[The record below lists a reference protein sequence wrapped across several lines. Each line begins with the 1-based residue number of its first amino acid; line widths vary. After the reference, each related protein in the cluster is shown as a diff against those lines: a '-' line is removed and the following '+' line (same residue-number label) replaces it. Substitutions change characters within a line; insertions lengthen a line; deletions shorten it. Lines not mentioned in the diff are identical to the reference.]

1 MRYLRWIA
9 VALLAFGTGWLVLGY
24 LTVPPL
30 QMSAYL
36 AGACF
41 GAAALIAVLAGFR
54 GRNLGIAIALSLVLL
69 LGGYWVNAGVVLG
82 HEDSRQVPELTR
94 RPGDPGKGF
103 TAVIYFTHGEPETY
117 NPIGWLNQF
126 REFDQQ
132 KIAFVPFLARPF
144 FIYAL
149 RDAYLKVGSS
159 HHRQMHLQ
167 MAQQLEDKLRA
178 EGMPDA
184 RVYVSFLDDEPRPD
198 AAVIQALNDGASR
211 IIVSE
216 VFLTIS
222 NHTKEGEKQIEAV
235 DVKKLGVPL
244 VLTGPMWDSQTMYDM
259 FVDKVNA
266 EVGAADRSKVGVL
279 LVGHGQP
286 DEWDV
291 EFPTETEQEALFRER
306 IMDALVRA
314 GYERGNLGSAWMSF
328 KKPLPA
334 IKAEEIAANGAEK
347 IVFFAAAISADS
359 IHSQY
364 DIPEL
369 VAEAKLPNGVA
380 TVNLGAW
387 NDHELTL
394 EAIAEKI
401 RGAATKLPTV
411 RSSTASETAVPPS
424 QP

>member
-1 MRYLRWIA
+1 MRIVMWISI
-9 VALLAFGTGWLVLGY
+9 VLLSLATGWLAVGY
-24 LTVPPL
+24 MTVPPI

-41 GAAALIAVLAGFR
+41 GLAGLIALLTRFR
-54 GRNLGIAIALSLVLL
+54 GRDLGIVIGVSLVLL
-69 LGGYWVNAGVVLG
+69 LGGYWAHATVVLG
-82 HEDSRQVPELTR
+82 QEDSRTVPELTR
-94 RPGDPGKGF
+94 QPGDPGKGF
-103 TAVIYFTHGEPETY
+103 TAVVYFTHGEPETY
-117 NPIGWLNQF
+117 DPIGWLNQF
-126 REFDQQ
+126 REFDEQG
-132 KIAFVPFLARPF
+132 ISFVPFLARPF

-167 MAQQLEDKLRA
+167 MARRLEDKLRA
-178 EGMPDA
+178 EGMPDV

-222 NHTKEGEKQIEAV
+222 NHTKEGEEQIEAV

-244 VLTGPMWDSQTMYDM
+244 VMTGPMWDSKTMYDM
-259 FVDKVNA
+259 FVDKVND
-266 EVGAADRSKVGVL
+266 EVGSADRSKVGVL

-306 IMDALVRA
+306 IMDALVQA
-314 GYERGNLGSAWMSF
+314 GYRRENLGSAWMSF
-328 KKPLPA
+328 KEPLPMV
-334 IKAEEIAANGAEK
+334 KAEEIAANGAEK
-347 IVFFAAAISADS
+347 IAFFAAAISAES

-369 VAEAKLPNGVA
+369 VAKAKLPEGVT

-387 NDHELTL
+387 SDHELTL
-394 EAIAEKI
+394 DAIAEKI
-401 RGAATKLPTV
+401 RDAA
-411 RSSTASETAVPPS
+411 E
-424 QP
+424 

>member
-1 MRYLRWIA
+1 MRILKWAGVIA
-9 VALLAFGTGWLVLGY
+9 LSLLTGWLVVSY
-24 LTVPPL
+24 MTVPPL

-36 AGACF
+36 AAACF
-41 GAAALIAVLAGFR
+41 GIAGLIAVLTRFR
-54 GRNLGIAIALSLVLL
+54 GRELALAIGLSLVLL
-69 LGGYWVNAGVVLG
+69 VGGYWANATVVLG
-82 HEDSRQVPELTR
+82 REDSRKVPALTR
-94 RPGDPGKGF
+94 KAGDPGKGF
-103 TAVIYFTHGEPETY
+103 TAVVYFTHGEPETY

-126 REFDQQ
+126 REFDEQG
-132 KIAFVPFLARPF
+132 IAFVPFLVRPY

-167 MAQQLEDKLRA
+167 MAAQLEDKLRD
-178 EGMPDA
+178 EGMSDV
-184 RVYVSFLDDEPRPD
+184 RVYPSFLDDEPRPD
-198 AAVIQALNDGASR
+198 AAVIRALNDGASR

-235 DVKKLGVPL
+235 DVGKLGVPL
-244 VLTGPMWDSQTMYDM
+244 VMTGPMWDSQTMYDM

-266 EVGAADRSKVGVL
+266 QVGSADRSKVGVL

-306 IMDALVRA
+306 IMDALVKA
-314 GYERGNLGSAWMSF
+314 GYRRDLLGSAWMSF
-328 KKPLPA
+328 KEPLPA
-334 IKAEEIAANGAEK
+334 VKAEEIAAQGADR
-347 IVFFAAAISADS
+347 ILFFAAAISADS

-369 VAEAKLPNGVA
+369 VAEAKLPADVE
-380 TVNLGAW
+380 TTNLGAW
-387 NDHELTL
+387 NDHKLTL
-394 EAIAEKI
+394 EAIAQKI
-401 RGAATKLPTV
+401 RAAERSLPG
-411 RSSTASETAVPPS
+411 
-424 QP
+424 Q